1 MASHD
6 NFGLWQHLRFLI
18 PKRNWVKPSLFIAG
32 FGKGVAERAKE
43 WEEVGW
49 RKLLLESVFSHPPNS
64 PSFILV
70 TSLMNTPKTTP
81 HYRAV
86 SIPSLSS
93 PRQWIEEETR
103 IPRGG
108 SRESNRFHP
117 WPNTYWSPQRM
128 HDLLVPRFLSSRSVK
143 GKTSGKRRR
152 RKANREGEGK
162 E

>member
-81 HYRAV
+81 LIIA
-86 SIPSLSS
+86 PFL
-93 PRQWIEEETR
+93 
-103 IPRGG
+103 
-108 SRESNRFHP
+108 FHP
-117 WPNTYWSPQRM
+117 LARLANGS
-128 HDLLVPRFLSSRSVK
+128 
-143 GKTSGKRRR
+143 RRR
-152 RKANREGEGK
+152 RGFLGDRASQIDFIHGRIHTGPVSAANARFACPPLPILPLRQRENERKTATAEGE
-162 E
+162 